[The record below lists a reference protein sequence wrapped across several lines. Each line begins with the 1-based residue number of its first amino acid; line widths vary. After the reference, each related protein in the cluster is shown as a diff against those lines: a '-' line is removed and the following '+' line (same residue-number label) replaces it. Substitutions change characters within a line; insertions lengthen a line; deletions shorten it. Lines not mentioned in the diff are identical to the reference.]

1 MNATNANS
9 NDTDAQLEELSK
21 IAGEGPVV
29 PDGWTRGYNEETIPV
44 LDDTP
49 IMLIED
55 NPGVDGGQEG
65 VEWWARYDVG
75 DYFVEVHGAF
85 AHPGNV
91 SKVKVVEKSA

>member
-9 NDTDAQLEELSK
+9 NDADAQLEELSK
-21 IAGEGPVV
+21 ISGEGPVV

-44 LDDTP
+44 LNQTP

-55 NPGVDGGQEG
+55 LRPIEGGQEG
-65 VEWWARYDVG
+65 VEWWERYDVG
-75 DYFVEVHGAF
+75 EYLVTVFGAF

-91 SKVKVVEKSA
+91 SKVKVEEKSA